1 MKIEID
7 LPDEEYKKLKEIY
20 KIFDKDINE
29 SIEYLTINLIKDSL
43 TKIKSLI
50 YISLFLLIFFLQ
62 TR

>member
-29 SIEYLTINLIKDSL
+29 SIEHLTINLIKDSL
-43 TKIKSLI
+43 IEIKFLI
-50 YISLFLLIFFLQ
+50 QISLFLLIFFLQ
-62 TR
+62 TH